1 METNFKLMLAALA
14 GVIIGAT
21 CIEALFAQGVPP
33 TKTPP
38 AYLIA
43 EVEVT
48 DPAGYKTY
56 QDATAPVLA
65 TLSGRFVVRGG
76 KTIALDEE
84 PPKRIIV
91 IAFDSM
97 EKAQAYRNSTAYKEV
112 VPIRDKSS
120 KFRLFAME
128 GVAP

>member
-1 METNFKLMLAALA
+1 METNFKLMLAVLV
-14 GVIIGAT
+14 GVVIGAAS
-21 CIEALFAQGVPP
+21 IVSP
-33 TKTPP
+33 TKAPP

-65 TLSGRFVVRGG
+65 ALGGRFVVRGG
-76 KTIALDEE
+76 KTIALDGE

-97 EKAQAYRNSTAYKEV
+97 EKAQAYRNSTDYKEV

-120 KFRLFAME
+120 KFRLFAVE